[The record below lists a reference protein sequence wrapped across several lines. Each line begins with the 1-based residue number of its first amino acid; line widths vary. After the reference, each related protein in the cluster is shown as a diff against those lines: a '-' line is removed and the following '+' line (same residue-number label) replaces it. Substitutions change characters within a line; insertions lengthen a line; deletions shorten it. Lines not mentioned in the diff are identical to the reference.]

1 MGHLVA
7 GTLTRK
13 LHAEVSSRTGEVETT
28 VMRSTTIPRA
38 RNRARRASDSPTAHA
53 LARAGLTARGIIYI
67 LIGWVAVLVALGR
80 GAHEADQQGALQL
93 LAGKPYGSVS
103 LGLLGIG
110 FAAYA
115 LWRLSEA
122 AYGVAGDGNHAGPR
136 MKSLARAVVYAGL
149 AYLTFEVI
157 SGTQGSQSR
166 RQQDITAKAMQH
178 PGGRWLVGIAGLIV
192 VIIGLVLV
200 NEGIRRRFMKYLR
213 TSQMS
218 PRTRRI
224 VRLLGV
230 IGTVARGLVIALV
243 GILVIDAAV
252 SHNPATSGGVDK
264 ALLTL
269 RNQAFG
275 PVLLMLVA
283 LGLVIFGLYGLC
295 KARWRKV

>member
-67 LIGWVAVLVALGR
+67 LIGSVAVLGALGH
-80 GAHEADQQGALQL
+80 GA
-93 LAGKPYGSVS
+93 
-103 LGLLGIG
+103 
-110 FAAYA
+110 
-115 LWRLSEA
+115 REA
-122 AYGVAGDGNHAGPR
+122 AYGVAGGGTRAGPR

-224 VRLLGV
+224 VRLLAV
-230 IGTVARGLVIALV
+230 IGTVARGLAIALV
-243 GILVIDAAV
+243 GILVIDA
-252 SHNPATSGGVDK
+252 NPATSGGVDK

-295 KARWRKV
+295 EARWRKV